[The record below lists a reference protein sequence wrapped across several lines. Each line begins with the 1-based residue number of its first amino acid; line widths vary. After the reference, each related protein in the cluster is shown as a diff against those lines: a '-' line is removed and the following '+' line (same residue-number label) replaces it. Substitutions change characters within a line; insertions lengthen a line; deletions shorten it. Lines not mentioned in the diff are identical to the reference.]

1 MKNIQ
6 YSIES
11 GLVQPLNVR
20 MKAKVD
26 HEPLVHNYDL
36 PPSNQHSAR
45 GSFRSDGSGQSQ
57 VRRPF
62 SQLSF
67 IGSTLKVPSES
78 EFGSKQ
84 QQQQNQQQFVRSGFH
99 SSLPVRPQTLQQYQQ
114 RQQVVTNQ
122 PTSNVIESRHYKT
135 SSPATIAGNFPQS
148 FGSFNRELSSIR
160 QSSGTMTS
168 ELARFSRSTLPPHL
182 QSQLRE
188 LPSLRPIHDPS
199 IADRRP
205 PITGATQPFNRA
217 SQDNITSLR
226 ATIPI
231 GRSISQFAN
240 RALSRAPLLEPVPEA
255 IYDSAPIHKR
265 HTSELKYPNDPYNP
279 YQNLPIPRQMFLS
292 SPSNESTIRRPLLGR
307 SASSRQS
314 KNNDLNTTSSSE
326 SSSEPFEYT
335 RDKLLGAVE
344 KVRSGYLIGRG
355 SPFRHSIDDRYSQ
368 LIKPVP
374 KYRLSPVKFTNTATI
389 ESGSHW
395 PQARPK
401 NVTEVQNISTYQL
414 HSRGMSE
421 DNTQSTRTSQFTFPP
436 PSSLPPPLF
445 PRSPIPPP
453 RTNQSRMLSPTRSH
467 HQNTQS
473 TLISNDNGNDSRFLD
488 PSSSSSG
495 FHSGTMSSTMMI
507 HSHSMDQ
514 SNSMP
519 IRDVRASSA
528 RSSTFP
534 SPPTLYEM
542 EAMFDIP
549 VQSAHSRLMVSRV
562 REPLVEPLEMSV
574 DDNFEFDQF
583 SHIENNDPI
592 DMIRWQTLQREPSIN
607 VWSRRDDID
616 SLPEPILSS
625 VGRGP
630 LSDTE
635 IYGTIGQQ
643 RPSHYHSYRAPRNMS
658 IDDME
663 ARCAA
668 LREEF
673 INFRKRQA
681 ELDEKRRLTGSVTQP
696 KTAIQYEH
704 HQSNSSSN
712 SDELESAC

>member
-1 MKNIQ
+1 MCTTIFTRILLVCRRYTTFGDGIVRQQYYDDQYDQYRDYWQRPPIGTRIVAGRSSAPFTIHGWSEGNPITASTTAAAATAATADDHAAGIVDGSKSTNMYHHDDAYYWRIRDANHPTRSIWPGGQSFDERPVPPPRRRAMKNIQ

-78 EFGSKQ
+78 EFGSKQQ

-199 IADRRP
+199 IAGRRP

-265 HTSELKYPNDPYNP
+265 HTS
-279 YQNLPIPRQMFLS
+279 
-292 SPSNESTIRRPLLGR
+292 GR
-307 SASSRQS
+307 F
-314 KNNDLNTTSSSE
+314 T
-326 SSSEPFEYT
+326 
-335 RDKLLGAVE
+335 KL
-344 KVRSGYLIGRG
+344 Y
-355 SPFRHSIDDRYSQ
+355 Y
-368 LIKPVP
+368 
-374 KYRLSPVKFTNTATI
+374 
-389 ESGSHW
+389 
-395 PQARPK
+395 
-401 NVTEVQNISTYQL
+401 
-414 HSRGMSE
+414 
-421 DNTQSTRTSQFTFPP
+421 
-436 PSSLPPPLF
+436 
-445 PRSPIPPP
+445 
-453 RTNQSRMLSPTRSH
+453 
-467 HQNTQS
+467 
-473 TLISNDNGNDSRFLD
+473 
-488 PSSSSSG
+488 
-495 FHSGTMSSTMMI
+495 
-507 HSHSMDQ
+507 
-514 SNSMP
+514 
-519 IRDVRASSA
+519 
-528 RSSTFP
+528 
-534 SPPTLYEM
+534 
-542 EAMFDIP
+542 
-549 VQSAHSRLMVSRV
+549 
-562 REPLVEPLEMSV
+562 
-574 DDNFEFDQF
+574 
-583 SHIENNDPI
+583 
-592 DMIRWQTLQREPSIN
+592 
-607 VWSRRDDID
+607 
-616 SLPEPILSS
+616 
-625 VGRGP
+625 
-630 LSDTE
+630 
-635 IYGTIGQQ
+635 
-643 RPSHYHSYRAPRNMS
+643 
-658 IDDME
+658 
-663 ARCAA
+663 
-668 LREEF
+668 
-673 INFRKRQA
+673 
-681 ELDEKRRLTGSVTQP
+681 
-696 KTAIQYEH
+696 
-704 HQSNSSSN
+704 
-712 SDELESAC
+712 